1 MTDAISR
8 SAALESAELI
18 SWYHVNQ
25 NGKMV
30 SGASSYDEAYVK
42 FSDVIAVLD
51 DAKDLDVGPVVHA
64 RWVNGKC
71 SRCKTAVLAFSHK
84 ENDGF
89 GAVTVGNGD
98 YCSNCGARM
107 DGEENAAD

>member
-8 SAALESAELI
+8 SALQKEF
-18 SWYHVNQ
+18 
-25 NGKMV
+25 
-30 SGASSYDEAYVK
+30 DEKCLKDCAFCPFYVW
-42 FSDVIAVLD
+42 IMD
-51 DAKDLDVGPVVHA
+51 DSEADGGYCGLVEKAPALDVAPVVHA

-71 SRCKTAVLAFSHK
+71 SRCKTAVLDFSHK

-107 DGEENAAD
+107 DGEAE